1 MGYSPA
7 ASHNFASPPV
17 SVLIR
22 KCFCSPAFESS
33 HLYLPNRLLRVTNG
47 QREPSE
53 EQILILMK
61 TTCFGELPVGT
72 FFLFRGQRFKKLGT
86 SLAGDSKR
94 YRILF
99 DRDTQVEILGKR

>member
-1 MGYSPA
+1 
-7 ASHNFASPPV
+7 
-17 SVLIR
+17 
-22 KCFCSPAFESS
+22 
-33 HLYLPNRLLRVTNG
+33 
-47 QREPSE
+47 
-53 EQILILMK
+53 MK
-61 TTCFGELPVGT
+61 TTCFGELRVGT